1 MFLIYLLNRYVDFV
15 LSPLKYQVWQTRF
28 LGCGSCYIKIYI
40 FLIPFQYNPSIPPYL
55 SLNVNFSST
64 CLDFSCL
71 LKWLHWP
78 YQYNFLYQRFY
89 IITCCLTD
97 SCRGIQKSNKGIE
110 SNTCLIVQQVIAV
123 AIPSILQKKQALNQ
137 SNQNLDE
144 MENYKRLFI
153 PLL

>member
-71 LKWLHWP
+71 VKWLHWP

-110 SNTCLIVQQVIAV
+110 SNVSYRSVGDRSRHSFNST
-123 AIPSILQKKQALNQ
+123 KKN
-137 SNQNLDE
+137 
-144 MENYKRLFI
+144 RL
-153 PLL
+153 

>member
-40 FLIPFQYNPSIPPYL
+40 FLIPFQNNPSIPPYL

-89 IITCCLTD
+89 IITCCLQIVAEVSRNPTNEL
-97 SCRGIQKSNKGIE
+97 KAM
-110 SNTCLIVQQVIAV
+110 CLILL
-123 AIPSILQKKQALNQ
+123 S
-137 SNQNLDE
+137 
-144 MENYKRLFI
+144 FI
-153 PLL
+153 R